1 MDIEGKGKGYMKQ
14 SELKRQRISAIVVL
28 NKNKI
33 MASSTFDAYLLRLCL
48 NWFFTFIPNQASSHT
63 AKKKSVALL

>member
-48 NWFFTFIPNQASSHT
+48 N
-63 AKKKSVALL
+63 